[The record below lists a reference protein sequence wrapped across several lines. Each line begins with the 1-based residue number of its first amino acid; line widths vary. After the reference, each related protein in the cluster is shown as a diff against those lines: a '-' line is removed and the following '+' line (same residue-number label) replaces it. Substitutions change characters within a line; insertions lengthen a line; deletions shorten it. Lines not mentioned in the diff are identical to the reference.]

1 MRMAYAE
8 DSEACP
14 LRFFRGAVVGM
25 RSSVREEHAWR
36 ARKKGLPGAEKGR
49 MKRAKKCLGPNAGRR
64 HEERSCRGGVGGT
77 ECRDVGGNGP
87 FTEKRLVRH
96 RGENLFPGEM
106 PGRGRARCV
115 VRLRRLRAKSGEP
128 GGGLQGKRE
137 KRACRA
143 LREFAGRDAGR
154 PGEISGG
161 LPGAPGSGSGM
172 GVGQGRRPLSASGTG
187 EGRTG
192 ERLALRRQ

>member
-1 MRMAYAE
+1 MSHHAHGI
-8 DSEACP
+8 CGG
-14 LRFFRGAVVGM
+14 FRGMSAPVFSGGAVVGM
-25 RSSVREEHAWR
+25 RPSVREKHAWR
-36 ARKKGLPGAEKGR
+36 ARKRGLPGAEKER

-137 KRACRA
+137 KRALSSSPGICRERC
-143 LREFAGRDAGR
+143 REAGRDIGRAAG
-154 PGEISGG
+154 G
-161 LPGAPGSGSGM
+161 

>member
-1 MRMAYAE
+1 MRRIPRHVR
-8 DSEACP
+8 SV
-14 LRFFRGAVVGM
+14 FFGGGAVVGM
-25 RSSVREEHAWR
+25 RPSVREKHAWR
-36 ARKKGLPGAEKGR
+36 ARKRGLPGAEKGR

-64 HEERSCRGGVGGT
+64 YEERFCRGGVGGT
-77 ECRDVGGNGP
+77 ECRDMGGNGP

-137 KRACRA
+137 KRALSSSPGICRERC
-143 LREFAGRDAGR
+143 REAGRDIGRAAG
-154 PGEISGG
+154 G
-161 LPGAPGSGSGM
+161 GSG
-172 GVGQGRRPLSASGTG
+172 QRRRHLSASGTG
-187 EGRTG
+187 QGRTG

>member
-1 MRMAYAE
+1 MR
-8 DSEACP
+8 P
-14 LRFFRGAVVGM
+14 
-25 RSSVREEHAWR
+25 SVREKHAWR
-36 ARKKGLPGAEKGR
+36 ARKRGLPGAEKGR

-64 HEERSCRGGVGGT
+64 YEERFCRGGVGGT
-77 ECRDVGGNGP
+77 ECRDMGGNGP

-137 KRACRA
+137 KRALSSSPGICRERC
-143 LREFAGRDAGR
+143 REAGRDIGRAAG
-154 PGEISGG
+154 G
-161 LPGAPGSGSGM
+161 GSG
-172 GVGQGRRPLSASGTG
+172 QRRRHLSASGTG
-187 EGRTG
+187 QGRTG

>member
-1 MRMAYAE
+1 MRRIPRHVR
-8 DSEACP
+8 SG
-14 LRFFRGAVVGM
+14 FFGG
-25 RSSVREEHAWR
+25 RSSECGRR
-36 ARKKGLPGAEKGR
+36 CARSMHGERGKGGCGGKKGR

-87 FTEKRLVRH
+87 ITEKRLVRH

-128 GGGLQGKRE
+128 GGGLQGKRA
-137 KRACRA
+137 KRALSSSPGICRERC
-143 LREFAGRDAGR
+143 REAGRDIGRAAG
-154 PGEISGG
+154 G
-161 LPGAPGSGSGM
+161 GAPGSGSGM

-187 EGRTG
+187 QGRTG